1 LILHLDWEVLCAIF
15 SIAAFRK
22 QLVNLE
28 KKEENL
34 WKGHNFFPQTQ
45 SESANLKNIAIGKSM
60 KENQ

>member
-1 LILHLDWEVLCAIF
+1 
-15 SIAAFRK
+15 
-22 QLVNLE
+22 LVNLE

-45 SESANLKNIAIGKSM
+45 SKSANLKNIGIGKSM